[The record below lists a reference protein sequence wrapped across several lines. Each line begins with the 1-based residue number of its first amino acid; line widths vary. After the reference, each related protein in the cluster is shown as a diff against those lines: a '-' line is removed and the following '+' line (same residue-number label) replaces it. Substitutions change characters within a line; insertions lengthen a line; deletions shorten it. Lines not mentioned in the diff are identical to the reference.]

1 MPHSYHM
8 EDEALD
14 RSYDRALMRR
24 LLVYVRPYWPLAV
37 VVIVLALA
45 SQALFAGRG
54 FVLRYVVDQ
63 GFGGDPDYSPNAH
76 VVWIAVGILL
86 GVEAIRYVS
95 RVGLD
100 YLTVKLGQ
108 SAVLDLRVDVFT
120 KLQRL
125 SLRYFDRNPAGRLI
139 TRVTNDVEALNE
151 LFSAGLVSVFT
162 SVFMMA
168 VLVGCMFYVH
178 WRLALVSMAILPGL
192 IVISVMLRRRIRPI
206 MRLVRR
212 KLAMVNAFLQEHFL
226 GMRVTQMFRQEERKA
241 GEFDVVNDDYRDQ
254 MYRAIR
260 LNALVRPITTVLFAL
275 GSGVLLWYVG
285 WRYLLAGDPTITS
298 GTVFAFLLWY
308 TMFGMPVS
316 EIAETYN
323 IIQTAMASSERLFK
337 LLDEEERVTQRAD
350 ALVVDHL
357 KGHIEFRD
365 VTFEYNPGE
374 PVLHEVSF
382 TIEPGQTVAIV
393 GATGA
398 GKSTIVNLI
407 FRFYDV
413 SAGQVLVDG
422 IDVRDYDKASLR
434 HQMGLV
440 LQDVFIFSGTVA
452 YNIRL
457 GEESIPMER
466 IEQSAQMVNAHRFI
480 EALPDGYETEQSERG
495 STLSAGQRQLLSFAR
510 ALAFDP
516 SILVLDEATS
526 NVDTETER
534 LIQDAIDKLTRGRT
548 SIVVAHRL
556 STIQRADKIIVLHKG
571 EVREEGTHQELL
583 KQRGLYYRL
592 YQLQYKEQQLAGP
605 KTDGASPRDGTSRDG
620 ARRDDETDGSS

>member
-1 MPHSYHM
+1 MAQHSYHM
-8 EDEALD
+8 EDEALE

-24 LLVYVRPYWPLAV
+24 LLVYVRPYWAIAV
-37 VVIVLALA
+37 VVVVLSLA
-45 SQALFAGRG
+45 SQGLFAARG
-54 FVLRYVVDQ
+54 FVMRYFVDD
-63 GFGGDPDYSPNAH
+63 GLGGAPGLSPNAH
-76 VVWIAVGILL
+76 VVVTAVLILA
-86 GVEAIRYVS
+86 VIEIIRWLS
-95 RVGLD
+95 RVVLD

-108 SAVLDLRVDVFT
+108 SAVYRLRVEVFT

-168 VLVGCMFYVH
+168 VLIACMFYVH
-178 WRLALVSMAILPGL
+178 WRMALVSMAILPGL
-192 IVISVMLRRRIRPI
+192 VVISVVLRRRIRPV
-206 MRLVRR
+206 MRVVRR
-212 KLAMVNAFLQEHFL
+212 RLAIVNAFLQEHFL

-241 GEFDVVNDDYRDQ
+241 GEFDAVNHDYRDE

-260 LNALVRPITTVLFAL
+260 LNAIVRPITTMLFAL
-275 GSGVLLWYVG
+275 GSGALLAYAG
-285 WRYLLAGDPTITS
+285 WRFFVADPTMTA
-298 GTVFAFLLWY
+298 GTIIAFLYWY
-308 TMFGMPVS
+308 GMFGMPVA

-337 LLDEEERVTQRAD
+337 LLDEEEIIKQREG
-350 ALVVDHL
+350 ALAVDHL

-374 PVLHEVSF
+374 PVLRDVSF
-382 TIEPGQTVAIV
+382 TIERGRTVAIV

-398 GKSTIVNLI
+398 GKTTIVNLLY
-407 FRFYDV
+407 RFYDV
-413 SAGQVLVDG
+413 SAGQVLIDG
-422 IDVRDYDKASLR
+422 IDVRDYDMASLR
-434 HQMGLV
+434 RQMSLV
-440 LQDVFIFSGTVA
+440 LQDVFVFSGTIA

-457 GEESIPMER
+457 GEDIPMER
-466 IEQSAQMVNAHRFI
+466 VIESARMVNAHRFV
-480 EALPDGYETEQSERG
+480 EALPDGYETEQSDRG

-516 SILVLDEATS
+516 SVLVLDEATS

-534 LIQDAIDKLTRGRT
+534 LIQDAIETLPRDRT

-571 EVREEGTHQELL
+571 EVREMGKHQELL

-592 YQLQYKEQQLAGP
+592 YQLQYKEQQLTRPAP
-605 KTDGASPRDGTSRDG
+605 APADKASPAGEAAS
-620 ARRDDETDGSS
+620 

>member
-1 MPHSYHM
+1 M
-8 EDEALD
+8 EDEALA
-14 RSYDRALMRR
+14 RPYDGALMRR
-24 LLVYVRPYWPLAV
+24 LLVYMRPYWLLAV
-37 VVIVLALA
+37 VVVVLSLA

-54 FVLRYVVDQ
+54 FVMKYIVDD
-63 GFGGDPDYSPNAH
+63 GLGGAPGVELNQR
-76 VVWIAVGILL
+76 VVWIAVLMLLAVEILRWL
-86 GVEAIRYVS
+86 S
-95 RVGLD
+95 RVVLD

-108 SAVLDLRVDVFT
+108 SAVYRLRLEVFS

-151 LFSAGLVSVFT
+151 LFSAGIVSIFT
-162 SVFMMA
+162 SLFMMV
-168 VLVGCMFYVH
+168 VLIGCMLYVH
-178 WRLALVSMAILPGL
+178 VRLALVSLAILPGL
-192 IVISVMLRRRIRPI
+192 VVISVLVRRRIRPV
-206 MRLVRR
+206 MRVVRR
-212 KLAMVNAFLQEHFL
+212 KLAGVNAFLQEHFL

-241 GEFDVVNDDYRDQ
+241 AEFSKINLDYRDE

-260 LNALVRPITTVLFAL
+260 LNALIGPITTVLFAL
-275 GSGVLLWYVG
+275 GTGVLLWYVG
-285 WRYLLAGDPTITS
+285 WRYFVADPTLTA
-298 GTVFAFLLWY
+298 GTVIAFMLWY
-308 TMFGMPVS
+308 GMFGMPVAG
-316 EIAETYN
+316 IAETYN
-323 IIQTAMASSERLFK
+323 VIQTAMASSERLFK
-337 LLDEEERVTQRAD
+337 LLDEEEIIKQRECARV
-350 ALVVDHL
+350 VNHL
-357 KGHIEFRD
+357 KGHIEFRN

-398 GKSTIVNLI
+398 GKSTIINLI

-422 IDVRDYDKASLR
+422 IDVRDYDMTSLR
-434 HQMGLV
+434 RQMSLV

-457 GEESIPMER
+457 GDEIPIEHVIESAR
-466 IEQSAQMVNAHRFI
+466 MVNAHRFI
-480 EALPDGYETEQSERG
+480 EQLPEGYETVQSERG

-510 ALAFDP
+510 ALAFHP

-534 LIQDAIDKLTRGRT
+534 LIQDAIEKLTRDRT
-548 SIVVAHRL
+548 SIIVAHRL
-556 STIQRADKIIVLHKG
+556 STVQRADQILVLHKG
-571 EVREEGTHQELL
+571 EVRERGTHQQLL

-592 YQLQYKEQQLAGP
+592 YQLQYKERQLARP
-605 KTDGASPRDGTSRDG
+605 DAEPADDVAS
-620 ARRDDETDGSS
+620 

>member
-1 MPHSYHM
+1 MAQHSYHM
-8 EDEALD
+8 EDEALE

-24 LLVYVRPYWPLAV
+24 LLVYVRPYWAIAV
-37 VVIVLALA
+37 VVVVLSLA
-45 SQALFAGRG
+45 SQGLFAARG
-54 FVLRYVVDQ
+54 FVMRYFVDD
-63 GFGGDPDYSPNAH
+63 GLGGAPGLSPNAH
-76 VVWIAVGILL
+76 VVVTAVLILA
-86 GVEAIRYVS
+86 VIEIIRWLS
-95 RVGLD
+95 RVVLD

-108 SAVLDLRVDVFT
+108 SAVYRLRVEVFT

-168 VLVGCMFYVH
+168 VLIACMFYVH
-178 WRLALVSMAILPGL
+178 WRMALVSMAILPGL
-192 IVISVMLRRRIRPI
+192 VVISVVLRRRIRPV
-206 MRLVRR
+206 MRVVRR
-212 KLAMVNAFLQEHFL
+212 RLAIVNAFLQEHFL

-241 GEFDVVNDDYRDQ
+241 GEFDAVNHDYRDE

-260 LNALVRPITTVLFAL
+260 LNAIVRPITTMLFAL
-275 GSGVLLWYVG
+275 GSGALLAYAG
-285 WRYLLAGDPTITS
+285 WRFFVADPTMTA
-298 GTVFAFLLWY
+298 GTIIAFLYWY
-308 TMFGMPVS
+308 GMFGMPVA

-337 LLDEEERVTQRAD
+337 LLDEEEIIKQREG
-350 ALVVDHL
+350 ALAVDHL

-374 PVLHEVSF
+374 PVLRDVSF
-382 TIEPGQTVAIV
+382 TIERGRTVAIV

-398 GKSTIVNLI
+398 GKTTIVNLLY
-407 FRFYDV
+407 RFYDV
-413 SAGQVLVDG
+413 SAGQVLIDG
-422 IDVRDYDKASLR
+422 IDVRDYDMASLR
-434 HQMGLV
+434 RQMSLV
-440 LQDVFIFSGTVA
+440 LQDVFVFSGTIA

-457 GEESIPMER
+457 GEDIPMER
-466 IEQSAQMVNAHRFI
+466 VIESARMVNAHRFV

-516 SILVLDEATS
+516 SVLVLDEATS

-534 LIQDAIDKLTRGRT
+534 LIQDAIETLTRDRT

-571 EVREEGTHQELL
+571 EVREMGKHQELL

-592 YQLQYKEQQLAGP
+592 YQLQYKEQQLTRPAP
-605 KTDGASPRDGTSRDG
+605 APADKASPAGEAAS
-620 ARRDDETDGSS
+620 

>member
-1 MPHSYHM
+1 VDHSYHM
-8 EDEALD
+8 EDEALE

-24 LLVYVRPYWPLAV
+24 LLVYMRPYWVLLV
-37 VVIVLALA
+37 VVVVMSLG
-45 SQALFAGRG
+45 SQGLFAARG
-54 FVLRYVVDQ
+54 FVMKYVVDQ
-63 GFGGDPDYSPNAH
+63 GFGGDPRYALNGH
-76 VVWIAVGILL
+76 VVVMAVLALL
-86 GVEAIRYVS
+86 ALEVIRYLS
-95 RVGLD
+95 RVVLD

-108 SAVLDLRVDVFT
+108 SAVFGLRVDVFA

-168 VLVGCMFYVH
+168 VLIACMFYVH
-178 WRLALVSMAILPGL
+178 WRMALVSMAILPGL
-192 IVISVMLRRRIRPI
+192 VVISVMLRRRIRPV
-206 MRLVRR
+206 MRFVRR

-241 GEFDVVNDDYRDQ
+241 GEFDTVNLDYRDE

-260 LNALVRPITTVLFAL
+260 LNAVVRPITTVLFAL
-275 GSGVLLWYVG
+275 GSGALLVYAG
-285 WRYLLAGDPTITS
+285 WRFFAVDPTMTA
-298 GTVFAFLLWY
+298 GTIIAFLLWY
-308 TMFGMPVS
+308 GMFGMPVA

-337 LLDEEERVTQRAD
+337 LLDEEEIIKQRPGAR
-350 ALVVDHL
+350 AVERLW
-357 KGHIEFRD
+357 GRIEFRD

-374 PVLHEVSF
+374 PVLRDVSF
-382 TIEPGQTVAIV
+382 TIEPGRTVAIV

-398 GKSTIVNLI
+398 GKTTIINLI
-407 FRFYDV
+407 YRFYDV

-422 IDVRDYDKASLR
+422 IDVRDYDMTSLR
-434 HQMGLV
+434 RRMSLV
-440 LQDVFIFSGTVA
+440 LQDVFVFSGTVA

-457 GEESIPMER
+457 GEEIPIER
-466 IEQSAQMVNAHRFI
+466 VVESARMVNAHRFI
-480 EALPDGYETEQSERG
+480 EQLPEAYETVQSERG

-534 LIQDAIDKLTRGRT
+534 LIQDAIEKLTRNRT
-548 SIVVAHRL
+548 SIIVAHRL
-556 STIQRADKIIVLHKG
+556 STVQRADKIIVLHKG
-571 EVREEGTHQELL
+571 EVRETGTHQQLL

-592 YQLQYKEQQLAGP
+592 YQLQYKEQQLARPRGNGGR
-605 KTDGASPRDGTSRDG
+605 DAGADGTITRGDRE
-620 ARRDDETDGSS
+620 AERID